1 MKVVALAGGVGGAK
15 LADGLAQIL
24 SPDDFTV
31 VVNTADDF
39 EHLGLHISPDLDTVV
54 YTLAGLSNDG
64 TGWGRAGETWRFL
77 DTLRGLGGPT
87 WFQLGDRDLALH
99 HERTRRLAQG
109 ERLSAVTG
117 DLARRMGV
125 KATVLPMTDDRVR
138 TMVLTVDDE
147 LAFQRYFVE
156 RHCEPAVRGFRFEG
170 IEAAR
175 PADGVLEALVA
186 ADAIVLCP
194 SNPWVSLD
202 PILAVPGLRPALGGK
217 VVIGVS
223 PIIGGRA
230 LKGPAAKMARELGI
244 EPSAGA
250 IAEHYRGVLTGL
262 VIDELDVADVPRVE
276 AAGVRGMTAH
286 TVMKSKADRRR
297 LANDV
302 LGFARQ
308 LAG

>member
-1 MKVVALAGGVGGAK
+1 
-15 LADGLAQIL
+15 
-24 SPDDFTV
+24 
-31 VVNTADDF
+31 
-39 EHLGLHISPDLDTVV
+39 
-54 YTLAGLSNDG
+54 
-64 TGWGRAGETWRFL
+64 
-77 DTLRGLGGPT
+77 
-87 WFQLGDRDLALH
+87 
-99 HERTRRLAQG
+99 
-109 ERLSAVTG
+109 
-117 DLARRMGV
+117 
-125 KATVLPMTDDRVR
+125 
-138 TMVLTVDDE
+138 MVLTVDDE

-156 RHCEPAVRGFRFEG
+156 RHCEPPVRGFRFEG

-175 PADGVLEALVA
+175 PADGVLEALAA

-276 AAGVRGMTAH
+276 AAGIRGMTAH
-286 TVMKSKADRRR
+286 TVMKRRADRRR